1 MPRPTILVTGST
13 GKTGR
18 AVVQELLAK
27 DWPVR
32 ALVRSRDARSEA
44 LARKGAE
51 IVVANLFEGEQM
63 AAALAGVK
71 RAYYCPPMHS
81 ETSKTLAAF
90 LYAAEKNRL
99 EAVAAMTQWLAS
111 PTHPAQMTRD
121 MWAVEQALP
130 KLDSAAVTILNPG
143 FFADNYLRVGLGM
156 AAQLG
161 LYANFVGDSKN
172 APPSNADMG
181 RVAAAV
187 LMEPDR
193 HASRRYRITGPEL
206 IGVQG
211 IVATLSKV
219 LGRKVRAIDAP
230 EWLLDKVAAYRGES
244 RLDIALLHYY
254 LEDHRQGAFAF
265 GAPTNDVFEVTGR
278 PAESFEATVRAYKER
293 PEAQRTSAAFIK
305 AFGEFMLSPLWRGYD
320 SARFERNAGIH
331 PIATPLYA
339 MQDDAWKADRLEQFN
354 TGSRLSN
361 EVRS

>member
-13 GKTGR
+13 GKTGS
-18 AVVQELLAK
+18 AVVHELLAK

-32 ALVRSRDARSEA
+32 ALVRSHDARSEA

-51 IVVANLFEGEQM
+51 IVVADMFDGEQM
-63 AAALAGVK
+63 AGALAGVQ
-71 RAYYCPPMHS
+71 RAYYCPPIHA
-81 ETSKTLAAF
+81 ETSKTLSAF

-111 PTHPAQMTRD
+111 PTHPTQMTRD
-121 MWAVEQALP
+121 MWAVEHALP
-130 KLDSAAVTILNPG
+130 KLEGVAVTILNPG

-187 LMEPDR
+187 LIGPDR
-193 HASRRYRITGPEL
+193 HAGRRYRVTGPEL
-206 IGVQG
+206 IGVHE
-211 IVATLSKV
+211 IVAALSKA

-244 RLDIALLHYY
+244 RLDIAVLHYY

-265 GAPTNDVFEVTGR
+265 GAPTDVVLEVTGR
-278 PAESFEATVRAYKER
+278 PAESFEATVRGYEER
-293 PEAQRTSAAFIK
+293 PEAQRTAAAFIK
-305 AFGEFMLSPLWRGYD
+305 AFSEFMLSPLWRGYD
-320 SARFERNAGIH
+320 TARFERDAGIG
-331 PIATPLYA
+331 PVANPLYA
-339 MQDDAWKADRLEQFN
+339 MQDKAWKADRLAQFN
-354 TGSRLSN
+354 AGSLLSN